1 MNNIPVDHILNI
13 ALPIVLGAGIGFV
26 TNVIAIR
33 MLFRP
38 LQEYRI
44 FGLRVPFTPGII
56 PRQQGSLA
64 KSIGRMVSGKL
75 LSPEAVLA
83 HLRNP
88 DFQQSVSRALV
99 DATEHSP
106 FVGRASE
113 FVRGIVG
120 PEDIRGILSTLGES
134 VGKIPLDKILSPG
147 LIKRISRQMVENQFD
162 QGVGPRIVMYVAD
175 LTRQYTAENRSLEG
189 ILTPEVRGSLGKL
202 SETLYSPVT
211 QFLTEWLRRPE
222 VKRELIR
229 RGTQVFGQVLNQLSS
244 VQRFLISA
252 GQYDRTMTERMP
264 EIISDL
270 LNTLD
275 ESLRNPDNKE
285 KILAA
290 VAELLERLSTTPLQ
304 QLEAHINKD
313 IASLVE
319 QGGIAALTA
328 AKKERVGLRVQILL
342 RRFRDSHGDVDLNR
356 VLEFVTNR
364 GIDEFFADF
373 GHWFEAWFFLPGNL
387 ESFLQRI
394 FDLVLRDS
402 TALVQPQTGL
412 SQTLSKVL
420 EQTVPGMVQNLDI
433 QSLVENRIND
443 LDVLQVEELL
453 LSIMAK
459 HFKWINLFGGIL
471 GALIG
476 ALQLIIP

>member
-1 MNNIPVDHILNI
+1 
-13 ALPIVLGAGIGFV
+13 
-26 TNVIAIR
+26 
-33 MLFRP
+33 
-38 LQEYRI
+38 
-44 FGLRVPFTPGII
+44 
-56 PRQQGSLA
+56 
-64 KSIGRMVSGKL
+64 MVSGKL

-106 FVGRASE
+106 FASRASE

-120 PEDIRGILSTLGES
+120 PEDIRGILTTLGES
-134 VGKIPLDKILSPG
+134 VGKIPLEKILSPG
-147 LIKRISRQMVENQFD
+147 LIKRISRRVLENQFD
-162 QGVGPRIVMYVAD
+162 QGVGPKIVSYLAD
-175 LTRQYTAENRSLEG
+175 LARQYTVENRSLEG
-189 ILTPEVRGSLGKL
+189 LLTGEVRSSLAKL
-202 SETLYSPVT
+202 SQTLYEPVT
-211 QFLTEWLRRPE
+211 EFLTEWLRRPE

-229 RGTQVFGQVLNQLSS
+229 RGTQIFGQVLNQLSS

-270 LNTLD
+270 LATLD
-275 ESLRNPDNKE
+275 ESLRNPDNKK

-304 QLEAHINKD
+304 QLEAHINRD

-319 QGGIAALTA
+319 QGGLAALTA
-328 AKKERVGLRVQILL
+328 AKRERIGLRVQILL

-364 GIDEFFADF
+364 GIDEFFGDF
-373 GHWFEAWFFLPGNL
+373 GHWFEVWFFQPGNL
-387 ESFLQRI
+387 EGFLQQI
-394 FDLVLRDS
+394 FDLILRDS

-412 SQTLSKVL
+412 SQTLSRVL

-433 QSLVENRIND
+433 QNLVENRIND